1 MKATLWL
8 SGLLVLV
15 FGWHLVA
22 DRITP
27 YTSNAQVKSMVIDV
41 VPTVSGFVAA
51 LAVNNTQIGYT
62 SNLLARIDSPT
73 SRVETSQARL
83 TQSAIALRVQ
93 SNQVIELETQ
103 GGVAVTFG
111 AHPPPGPF
119 PQNLVDPRLARL
131 TAMAGWPDTQAPQ
144 RRMSYNR

>member
-51 LAVNNTQIGYT
+51 LAVNNTQLGYT
-62 SNLLARIDSPT
+62 SNLLARIDPPT
-73 SRVETSQARL
+73 
-83 TQSAIALRVQ
+83 
-93 SNQVIELETQ
+93 
-103 GGVAVTFG
+103 VAVTFG
-111 AHPPPGPF
+111 AHPPPDPL

-144 RRMSYNR
+144 RRTSFNR